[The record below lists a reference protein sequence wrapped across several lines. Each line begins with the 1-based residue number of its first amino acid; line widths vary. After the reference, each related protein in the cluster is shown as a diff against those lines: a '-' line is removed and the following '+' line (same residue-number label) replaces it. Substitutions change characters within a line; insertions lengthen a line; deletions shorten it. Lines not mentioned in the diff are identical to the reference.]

1 MKLLVVGYGRHG
13 KDTVCD
19 ILERDYNLTF
29 SSSSLFC
36 AERFIFEALR
46 EEHGYE
52 SVEQC
57 YEDRHNHRKLWFD
70 LICEYNEE
78 DASLLGREIF
88 EEFDIYCG
96 LRNKR
101 EFYALKNVQAYD
113 YSIWVDRSEHCPPE
127 PTSSMTIEPWMCDFW
142 LDNNRGLKQ
151 LEFNVE
157 QLMTSLI
164 AREVTASFNF

>member
-127 PTSSMTIEPWMCDFW
+127 PTRSMTIEPWMCDFW